1 MKDSPSRFPSNNS
14 ASIVSEERSK
24 AHTKSLTLMVSS
36 FSVVLV
42 GQSSIDQ
49 VKNNH
54 CCGQKKLPKEAQAH
68 CRKTDSGEIAST
80 SVEKPMPVIKNKDIS
95 KDHNVRES
103 WILQDSEQF
112 DEQEHLVTM
121 LLQLCSNGKKPDL
134 GLALEIERVVA
145 FSYQK
150 ESRRASVCLPQSYN
164 QTKTKRVVYLIRIFW
179 WQEPTFYLWLI

>member
-1 MKDSPSRFPSNNS
+1 MAFLAKLKKIAKERTDHGQATCTDMKGALPSFSYNDSV
-14 ASIVSEERSK
+14 SIVSEERSK

-80 SVEKPMPVIKNKDIS
+80 SVEKPMPVIKKQGYLKGPQCQRILDFARQWTIWRTGALS
-95 KDHNVRES
+95 HNV
-103 WILQDSEQF
+103 
-112 DEQEHLVTM
+112 
-121 LLQLCSNGKKPDL
+121 
-134 GLALEIERVVA
+134 
-145 FSYQK
+145 
-150 ESRRASVCLPQSYN
+150 ASTL
-164 QTKTKRVVYLIRIFW
+164 F
-179 WQEPTFYLWLI
+179 